1 MDTFFLYILQS
12 ESSGRF
18 YIGSTSNLIRRYHEH
33 SAGKSRST
41 RGRGPWRMVYSEEYA
56 SRSEA
61 IARERLLKK
70 AKSSIYLRE
79 LILQNSAHIYG
90 EERVASILF

>member
-1 MDTFFLYILQS
+1 
-12 ESSGRF
+12 
-18 YIGSTSNLIRRYHEH
+18 
-33 SAGKSRST
+33 
-41 RGRGPWRMVYSEEYA
+41 MVYSEEYA